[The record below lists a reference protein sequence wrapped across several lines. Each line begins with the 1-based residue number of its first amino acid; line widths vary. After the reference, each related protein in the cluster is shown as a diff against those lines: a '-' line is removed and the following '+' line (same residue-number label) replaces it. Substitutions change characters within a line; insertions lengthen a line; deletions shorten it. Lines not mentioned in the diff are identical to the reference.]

1 MDLTLVDLIYPTYAT
16 ENTLVFYRSE
26 HKWYYLSGQR
36 TDEVIV
42 FKQADSLEASCAGE
56 LLATRNL

>member
-1 MDLTLVDLIYPTYAT
+1 MDLTPADLIYPTYAT
-16 ENTLVFYRSE
+16 ENTLVFYRPE
-26 HKWYYLSGQR
+26 HKWFYLGGQR

-56 LLATRNL
+56 LPAP